1 MMETRILERSY
12 LQGHLSM
19 PRLLLQLEGL
29 AILVASIVCYGY
41 QGYSW
46 LAFILLLLV
55 PDLAAIG
62 YLVNNRIGSIVYNL
76 AHTYTLP
83 LLLGGLSL
91 AFETPLG
98 LQLALIWLAH
108 IGMDRSVGYGLKYE
122 DGFKETHL
130 SRV

>member
-1 MMETRILERSY
+1 MMETRVLERSA
-12 LQGHLSM
+12 LQWRLSM

-29 AILVASIVCYGY
+29 AVLVAALVCYGY

-55 PDLAAIG
+55 PDLVMVG
-62 YLVNNRIGSIVYNL
+62 YLVNNQVGSIVYNL
-76 AHTYTLP
+76 GHTYVLP
-83 LLLGGLSL
+83 LLLGVFSL
-91 AFETPLG
+91 LFEAPLG

-108 IGMDRSVGYGLKYE
+108 IGMDRTVGYGLKYE

>member
-1 MMETRILERSY
+1 METRILEKSS
-12 LQGHLSM
+12 LQWRLSM

-29 AILVASIVCYGY
+29 AVLVAAIACYGY

-55 PDLAAIG
+55 PDLVIVG
-62 YLVNNRIGSIVYNL
+62 YLVNNQVGSIVYNL
-76 AHTYTLP
+76 GHTYVLP
-83 LLLGGLSL
+83 LLLGVLSL
-91 AFETPLG
+91 IFNAPLG

>member
-1 MMETRILERSY
+1 METRILERNA
-12 LQGHLSM
+12 LQWHLSM

-29 AILVASIVCYGY
+29 AILAAAIICYGY

-55 PDLAAIG
+55 PDLALIG
-62 YLVNNRIGSIVYNL
+62 YLMNNRLGSIVYNL
-76 AHTYTLP
+76 GHTHSLP
-83 LLLGGLSL
+83 LLLGVLSL
-91 AFETPLG
+91 LFEAPLG

-108 IGMDRSVGYGLKYE
+108 IGMDRAVGYGLKYE
-122 DGFKETHL
+122 NSAKETHL